1 MTKTCYFCEGF
12 DICFSENNNAE
23 NVVTDIGILCNMF
36 TPNAD
41 WLEYE
46 SLKKENE
53 ELKNL
58 KDITKSFAER
68 CRIIF
73 THGDDIPPAIQEEYM
88 RHTQYEYEEIK
99 RVIDGLDEVEE

>member
-1 MTKTCYFCEGF
+1 MTKTCYFCEEF

-46 SLKKENE
+46 ELKKENE
-53 ELKNL
+53 ELKRKIQSYKYEREKL
-58 KDITKSFAER
+58 HGYLAKSEVKDA
-68 CRIIF
+68 
-73 THGDDIPPAIQEEYM
+73 
-88 RHTQYEYEEIK
+88 
-99 RVIDGLDEVEE
+99 

>member
-1 MTKTCYFCEGF
+1 MTKTCYFCEEF

-46 SLKKENE
+46 RLVKENE
-53 ELKNL
+53 ELKRKIQSYKYEREKL
-58 KDITKSFAER
+58 HGYLAKS
-68 CRIIF
+68 
-73 THGDDIPPAIQEEYM
+73 
-88 RHTQYEYEEIK
+88 
-99 RVIDGLDEVEE
+99 EVKE

>member
-46 SLKKENE
+46 ELKKENE
-53 ELKNL
+53 ELKRKIQSYKYEREKL
-58 KDITKSFAER
+58 HGYLAKSEVKDA
-68 CRIIF
+68 
-73 THGDDIPPAIQEEYM
+73 
-88 RHTQYEYEEIK
+88 
-99 RVIDGLDEVEE
+99 

>member
-1 MTKTCYFCEGF
+1 MTKTCYFCEEF

-46 SLKKENE
+46 RLVKENE
-53 ELKNL
+53 ELKR
-58 KDITKSFAER
+58 KIKS
-68 CRIIF
+68 
-73 THGDDIPPAIQEEYM
+73 Y
-88 RHTQYEYEEIK
+88 QYEREKLHSYLAK
-99 RVIDGLDEVEE
+99 SEVKE